1 MVVLVFMY
9 VSDKTICDCLKGKKM
24 KGLQYL
30 FEKYYKP
37 LVLWA
42 DTFLNDI
49 SMSEDLVQE
58 LFIKLW
64 EHGLYSQLRPETLR
78 TYLYTAVHN
87 RALNLLDKNDPI
99 KLAFQ
104 VDDGLEFWEEN
115 NGPEEEIMHR
125 VDEAIAK
132 LPDRSREIVELV
144 YLKNMKYKE
153 VAEKLQISIST
164 VKTLLVNS
172 LKTLRKEFKD
182 KNNLFLF
189 FLIKKYQ

>member
-1 MVVLVFMY
+1 MY
-9 VSDKTICDCLKGKKM
+9 VSDKTICDCLTGKKM
-24 KGLQYL
+24 EGLQYL
-30 FEKYYKP
+30 FEKYYNP

-64 EHGLYSQLRPETLR
+64 ECGLYSQLRPKTLR

-87 RALNLLDKNDPI
+87 RALNLLDKNDPL

-115 NGPEEEIMHR
+115 NESEEEMMR
-125 VDEAIAK
+125 QVDEAIAK

-172 LKTLRKEFKD
+172 LKMLRKEFKD

-189 FLIKKYQ
+189 FLLKKYQ

>member
-1 MVVLVFMY
+1 
-9 VSDKTICDCLKGKKM
+9 M

-64 EHGLYSQLRPETLR
+64 EQGLYSQLRPETLR

-99 KLAFQ
+99 RLAFQ

-115 NGPEEEIMHR
+115 NEPEEEIMR
-125 VDEAIAK
+125 QVDEAIAK
-132 LPDRSREIVELV
+132 LPDRSREIIELV

-153 VAEKLQISIST
+153 VAEKLQISMST

-189 FLIKKYQ
+189 FLLKKYQ